1 MLTKHRHQVHWRAGA
16 EERAG
21 DAQDEKLRPQIAQRD
36 QRDPA
41 RDGARAGH
49 ESGPLSAARRNRRAP
64 ARSAERNCVTMRHL
78 KSGRQLS
85 RNSSHRWALMRN
97 LVTALLRNE
106 KIQTTD
112 AKAKELRRWADRVI
126 TLGKQGSLHAR
137 RQALSIVQDKAVV
150 RKLFDTLAPRFKDRP
165 GGYTRI
171 IKLGIRRG
179 DAAQMSLIELVGAEG
194 EKEARKTGEKKGRRA
209 RRRQRQQEA
218 AA

>member
-1 MLTKHRHQVHWRAGA
+1 
-16 EERAG
+16 
-21 DAQDEKLRPQIAQRD
+21 
-36 QRDPA
+36 
-41 RDGARAGH
+41 
-49 ESGPLSAARRNRRAP
+49 
-64 ARSAERNCVTMRHL
+64 MRHL

-85 RNSSHRWALMRN
+85 RNSAHRWALMRN
-97 LVTALLRNE
+97 MITALLREE
-106 KIQTTD
+106 KIRTTD
-112 AKAKELRRWADRVI
+112 PKAKALRRWADRVI
-126 TLGKQGSLHAR
+126 TLGKRGSLHAR
-137 RQALSIVQDKAVV
+137 RQALGIVQDKAVV
-150 RKLFDTLAPRFKDRP
+150 RKLFDTIAPRFKDRP